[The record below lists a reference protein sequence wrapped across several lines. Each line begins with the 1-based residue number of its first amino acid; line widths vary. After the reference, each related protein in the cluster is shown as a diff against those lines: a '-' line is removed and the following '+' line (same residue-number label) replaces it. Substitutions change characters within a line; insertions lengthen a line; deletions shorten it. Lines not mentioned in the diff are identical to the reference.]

1 MQREVVASNSTTAEC
16 NYLKTTTVSNVRSVK
31 NQHVHIMSFQ
41 QPVTVRNT
49 VEKSTVTC
57 FNKKLSYCTET
68 ARFFVSLN
76 TSLSH
81 SRSLKIIQNDTLEQ
95 GMCKSLLVFHC
106 NYVCTLYRFWDI
118 QRHIMAWPWNLGW
131 ESFKVIEN
139 GTIRK
144 LGYGFLFAFHSNC
157 DRIFSRFNTIHER
170 VTDRHPST
178 SLSLSLSL
186 SLVGLPPPRV
196 GDSSWPFPCLLP
208 PLLSVHWHLL

>member
-57 FNKKLSYCTET
+57 FNKKLSYCRET

-144 LGYGFLFAFHSNC
+144 LGYFLFAFHSNYGFILYHFW
-157 DRIFSRFNTIHER
+157 DKVRYWSKITIFSY
-170 VTDRHPST
+170 PSCIRCPHWGVPIGI
-178 SLSLSLSL
+178 LPYH
-186 SLVGLPPPRV
+186 LV
-196 GDSSWPFPCLLP
+196 
-208 PLLSVHWHLL
+208 

>member
-1 MQREVVASNSTTAEC
+1 VQLSQNNYSIKRPFSKKSACTHNVIST
-16 NYLKTTTVSNVRSVK
+16 
-31 NQHVHIMSFQ
+31 Q

-57 FNKKLSYCTET
+57 FNKKLSYCRET
-68 ARFFVSLN
+68 ARFFVTLN

-144 LGYGFLFAFHSNC
+144 LGYFLFAFHSNYGFILYHFW
-157 DRIFSRFNTIHER
+157 DKVRYWSKITIFSY
-170 VTDRHPST
+170 PSCIRWPHWGVPIGI
-178 SLSLSLSL
+178 LPYH
-186 SLVGLPPPRV
+186 LV
-196 GDSSWPFPCLLP
+196 
-208 PLLSVHWHLL
+208 